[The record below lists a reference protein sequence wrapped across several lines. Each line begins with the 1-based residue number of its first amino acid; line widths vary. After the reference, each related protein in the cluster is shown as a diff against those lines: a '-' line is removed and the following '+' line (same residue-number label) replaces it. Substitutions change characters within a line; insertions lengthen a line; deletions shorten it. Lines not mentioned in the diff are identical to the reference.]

1 MASHLQGMK
10 DRFFLRGVMGGVN
23 TVLNVRRI
31 FLIIKHPPVFF
42 LQYRLASETY
52 DLLITGNKKSRPES
66 FP

>member
-42 LQYRLASETY
+42 LSHRLASETY
-52 DLLITGNKKSRPES
+52 VLLIIRE
-66 FP
+66 